1 MFEPWRNVA
10 NFFSSGY
17 IPAAPAIWSDKGRVE
32 TNGGMHGVYR
42 QYGSHSGVYRIQAI
56 ANASEEWQNR
66 VFLQDRGGIFID
78 EPGTYTWTIPNGIG
92 NIDAVVIAAGGGG
105 AGNANPTTGDVSGQN
120 PSLSGGG
127 GAGGG
132 LMWRN
137 SIPVNAGDTLTIVV
151 GAGGIGGTRLNATSP
166 TAGGDSYIQ
175 TSGGTDLVKATGGSP
190 GLYNSTGT
198 STGGQSQHTT
208 IGFGGGGS
216 GGSGGTATAGNA
228 GGGGGGAAGYS
239 GNGGNGGSAS
249 SRPGGS
255 AAPNSGGG
263 GGGSATNSLIGISKH
278 SFVGGGVAPYGI
290 GNTGTN
296 TSSNFN
302 HYGKDGSGGLLGLYG
317 AGGGG
322 AEDDNAVGGAD
333 GKPGVVRIV
342 FAANPNDRA
351 FPSTNVGIDYSGLNE
366 ITFGSNY
373 TI

>member
-17 IPAAPAIWSDKGRVE
+17 IPATPAIWSDKGRVE
-32 TNGGMHGVYR
+32 TNGGMHGIYR
-42 QYGSHSGVYRIQAI
+42 RYGVDSGVYRINSI
-56 ANASEEWQNR
+56 ANASNAWRNR
-66 VFLQDRGGIFID
+66 VYLQEKGGILFD
-78 EPGTYTWTIPNGIG
+78 TPGTYYWTVPSGIG
-92 NIDAVVIAAGGGG
+92 NIDAVVIAGGGGG
-105 AGNANPTTGDVSGQN
+105 AGNANLTGGSTSGPN
-120 PSLSGGG
+120 STFSGGG

-137 SIPVNAGDTLTIVV
+137 SLSASPGDILTVVV
-151 GAGGIGGTRLNATSP
+151 GAGGIGGTRLNVTSP

-190 GLYNSTGT
+190 GLYNSTGV

-216 GGSGGTATAGNA
+216 GGAGGSASIGNA

-239 GNGGNGGSAS
+239 GNGGDGGQY
-249 SRPGGS
+249 GS
-255 AAPNSGGG
+255 TSGDGAAANSGGG
-263 GGGSATNSLIGISKH
+263 GGGSSINSLDGISKH
-278 SFVGGGVAPYGI
+278 RFVGGGVAPYGI

-296 TSSNFN
+296 TVNLSNY
-302 HYGKDGSGGLLGLYG
+302 YGKDGSGGTLGVYG

-333 GKPGVVRIV
+333 GRPGVVRIV
-342 FAANPNDRA
+342 FAPNATDRE
-351 FPSTNVGIDYSGLNE
+351 FPSTNVDIQYSGLNE
-366 ITFGSNY
+366 ITY
-373 TI
+373 